1 MRSRVAQSFEGVL
14 RVSLEKSSKFEAR
27 SREPFSMFLT
37 TLMHTLINFGCIF
50 FKLHNFN
57 HNQQSAHAA
66 KDMVKRISNQVE
78 PSDLISER

>member
-1 MRSRVAQSFEGVL
+1 
-14 RVSLEKSSKFEAR
+14 
-27 SREPFSMFLT
+27 
-37 TLMHTLINFGCIF
+37 MHTLINFDYIIS
-50 FKLHNFN
+50 KLRNFN